1 MKNYYKGI
9 IAIGLYASTTFSMEE
24 NSKECGNKVGLALI
38 GMGKQMEKSLIPAID
53 KDKYDLLY
61 ACRQNKSALEAQ
73 QKTYGISQITTDYV
87 DILSSKDVQAI
98 MVAGDPEKLHVP
110 VVKAAL
116 KSGHHIFVE
125 KPLSLSLETVKELAK
140 LSQDKK
146 ILVMVGFNMTH
157 TPTADYLQEEVSQNR
172 LNELF
177 ITCSLGVPQGKES
190 FLESFNNS
198 YYYSFIHAA
207 SFLSKIMGMPKDIQV
222 NFTKTE
228 ECPNSYSF
236 SALCENTNCQ
246 KITLSFSNGITP
258 AGFNLAVQYNIPEGP
273 TKFVN
278 LTNKNNK
285 DNEKAHSYKRQM
297 DTFFD
302 CIKNGTQP
310 DNNLQKN
317 VEIHE
322 IMENIKT
329 KIFSDNGQLFETSE
343 KK

>member
-1 MKNYYKGI
+1 MKYYYKRI

-24 NSKECGNKVGLALI
+24 NSDECGYKVGLALI
-38 GMGKQMEKSLIPAID
+38 GMGKQMEKSLIPAVD
-53 KDKYDLLY
+53 KDKYDLVY
-61 ACRQNKSALEAQ
+61 GCRQNRPALETQ
-73 QKTYGISQITTDYV
+73 QKIYGIYQITTDYV
-87 DILSSKDVQAI
+87 EILSSKDVQAI

-116 KSGHHIFVE
+116 ESERHIFVE
-125 KPLSLSLETVKELAK
+125 KPLSLSFETVKELAK

-146 ILVMVGFNMTH
+146 IVIMVGFNMTH
-157 TPTADYLQEEVSQNR
+157 TPTADYLQKEFSQNR
-172 LNELF
+172 LNELL

-207 SFLSKIMGMPKDIQV
+207 SFLSKVTGMPKDIQV

-236 SALCENTNCQ
+236 SAICENANCQ
-246 KITLSFSNGITP
+246 KITLSFSSGITP
-258 AGFNLAVQYNIPEGP
+258 AGFNLGVQYNDSEGT
-273 TKFVN
+273 TKFLN
-278 LTNKNNK
+278 LTDKNNK
-285 DNEKAHSYKRQM
+285 DNEKTHSYKRQM

-329 KIFSDNGQLFETSE
+329 KIFSDNDQLFETSE